1 MNNFIT
7 KIEGDK
13 NMTTDNTPETPD
25 ECPHCGSSHVD
36 HNGDFEQFGRNG
48 GQIPVKCWN
57 CHSEWLE
64 IWTFKTIE
72 ITEINNMHRV
82 DENE

>member
-1 MNNFIT
+1 
-7 KIEGDK
+7 
-13 NMTTDNTPETPD
+13 MTTDNTPETPD
-25 ECPHCGSSHVD
+25 ECPNCGSTIHVD

-48 GQIPVKCWN
+48 GQIPIKCWN

-72 ITEINNMHRV
+72 IIEINNMHRV

>member
-1 MNNFIT
+1 
-7 KIEGDK
+7 
-13 NMTTDNTPETPD
+13 MTTDNTPETPD